1 MYHPAGHAHAAHTY
15 LSSFLV
21 PGQPTGESP
30 NSVFTDLVADLTE
43 AVTGPL
49 LAAELTKELGVT
61 LDADAFVAPTSFV
74 QMEIKVSTAAPTS
87 APAVMPLPTNPKSDG
102 RKIWEATNIHNTRH
116 CLCHAVPVKM
126 TRTLVNNTHPT
137 EPFLRPPPTGRPGPR
152 DNHHRDS
159 RDYPC
164 SGYCPRVCG
173 LQISAGK

>member
-49 LAAELTKELGVT
+49 AAELTKELGVT

-74 QMEIKVSTAAPTS
+74 QMEINSS
-87 APAVMPLPTNPKSDG
+87 APSPTVTKAFKIHISSIDYSMYTRQNPKFIHPHFPLPPLS
-102 RKIWEATNIHNTRH
+102 RSLRAVA
-116 CLCHAVPVKM
+116 HAGVCSFSLQSP
-126 TRTLVNNTHPT
+126 
-137 EPFLRPPPTGRPGPR
+137 LR
-152 DNHHRDS
+152 S
-159 RDYPC
+159 
-164 SGYCPRVCG
+164 
-173 LQISAGK
+173 Q